1 MKADALN
8 QEANEKEYT
17 NAGEYEADQKEI
29 LSIYS
34 QAVPYLEVAHEIM
47 PQNPRSRTAAQD
59 SLLSSARRTR
69 HDGEIREIQRA
80 LQNRCNS
87 NVGFQIKPRSKTLRA
102 FCFSTDHFVYRHVC
116 SLYRN
121 GGSGAKRKVPYNL
134 FVTVEKFIAVRCMQ

>member
-47 PQNPRSRTAAQD
+47 PQNPDPVQLLKTL
-59 SLLSSARRTR
+59 LLSSARRTR

-80 LQNRCNS
+80 LQTDVIRTL
-87 NVGFQIKPRSKTLRA
+87 VSK
-102 FCFSTDHFVYRHVC
+102 
-116 SLYRN
+116 
-121 GGSGAKRKVPYNL
+121 
-134 FVTVEKFIAVRCMQ
+134 